1 MNREYNQKDTS
12 LSYEV
17 VQSTIHGETLAKTVP
32 INFVQDVT
40 EGYSETT
47 TKP

>member
-1 MNREYNQKDTS
+1 MNGEYNQKDTS
-12 LSYEV
+12 LPYEV
-17 VQSTIHGETLAKTVP
+17 VQSTIHGETLAKKVP

-40 EGYSETT
+40 EGYGKTT